1 MNVSSTHHRARS
13 PAVTNANV
21 DAGELAK
28 FAALAHH
35 WWDPESVMFGPLHRM
50 NPVRLAWIDE
60 VCGGLQAKRVVDVG
74 CGGGIL
80 SEAMAARGAR
90 VLGIDV
96 GEKALG
102 VAKLHQLETGC
113 EVEYRLVAAETLAAT
128 EPAAFDIVTCLELLE
143 HVPDP
148 AAIVA
153 ACAALVRPGGLVVI
167 ATINRNPK
175 AYALAVVAAEYL
187 LGLLPRGTHD
197 YAKFLTPAEIASFGR
212 RAGLAD
218 AAITGITY
226 NPFARTFR
234 LTPDTDVNYLMALSR
249 PDHA

>member
-1 MNVSSTHHRARS
+1 
-13 PAVTNANV
+13 
-21 DAGELAK
+21 
-28 FAALAHH
+28 
-35 WWDPESVMFGPLHRM
+35 MFGPLHRM
-50 NPVRLAWIDE
+50 NPLRLAWIE
-60 VCGGLQAKRVVDVG
+60 QVCGGLAGRRVVDVG

-102 VAKLHQLETGC
+102 VAKLHRLESGC
-113 EVEYRLVAAETLAAT
+113 DVEYRLVAAEALAAT
-128 EPAAFDIVTCLELLE
+128 EPAAFDVVTCLELLE

-153 ACAALVRPGGLVVI
+153 ACAALVRPGGFVVI
-167 ATINRNPK
+167 STINRNPK

-212 RAGLAD
+212 RAGLVD
-218 AAITGITY
+218 TAITGIAY
-226 NPFARTFR
+226 NPFGKTFR
-234 LTPDTDVNYLMALSR
+234 LTPDTDVNYLIALSR
-249 PDHA
+249 PANA